1 MRFYQSPVFL
11 GNHRN
16 LNMVLKSL
24 KKFKVPKTI
33 KSEKDIEGKLHK
45 HLYEEFSEY
54 HSVATQYNIGGYL
67 GFTSDIDI
75 ADGHI
80 GIEIKLTRELT
91 KKKSQNIQ
99 RLFGQIIYQVK
110 RKYNGNNRLIVLI
123 VGPVEKKESS
133 ILQEIIKFTKDLDAT
148 PLHIK

>member
-33 KSEKDIEGKLHK
+33 KSEKDVEAKIHK
-45 HLYEEFSEY
+45 HLFEEFKD
-54 HSVATQYNIGGYL
+54 HPVATQYNIGGYL

-99 RLFGQIIYQVK
+99 RLFGQIVYQVK
-110 RKYNGNNRLIVLI
+110 RKYKGNNRLIVLI
-123 VGPVEKKESS
+123 VGPVEKEGSS
-133 ILQEIIKFTKDLDAT
+133 ILREIIKFTKDLGAT